1 MFVEHINN
9 TDIIIEGIKALL
21 VLALVFVLWRCGK
34 KYPELA
40 GGSWNLIIFG
50 FICIEVAMLLDWS
63 DEIIDY
69 DAMGVDL
76 FETIF
81 EEGLS
86 MVGFVLTTIGFSKWF
101 EFVGKFL
108 GMDRS

>member
-1 MFVEHINN
+1 
-9 TDIIIEGIKALL
+9 
-21 VLALVFVLWRCGK
+21 
-34 KYPELA
+34 
-40 GGSWNLIIFG
+40 
-50 FICIEVAMLLDWS
+50 MLLDCS

>member
-1 MFVEHINN
+1 MFVEHIEHK
-9 TDIIIEGIKALL
+9 DIILEGIKAAL
-21 VLALVFVLWRCGK
+21 VLALIFVLWRCGR

-50 FICIEVAMLLDWS
+50 FLSIEIAMLLDWS

-69 DAMGVDL
+69 KGL
-76 FETIF
+76 NIGLIEGII

-108 GMDRS
+108 GMDSQ